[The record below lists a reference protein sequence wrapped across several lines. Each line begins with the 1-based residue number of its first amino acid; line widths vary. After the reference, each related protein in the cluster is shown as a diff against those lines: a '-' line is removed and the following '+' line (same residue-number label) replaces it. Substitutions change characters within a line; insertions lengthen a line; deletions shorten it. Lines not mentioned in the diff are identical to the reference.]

1 MKVLRG
7 GSHFYDEPCAANGAV
22 KIPGS
27 PVAVSDQFGV
37 QMRG

>member
-7 GSHFYDEPCAANGAV
+7 GSHFYDEPCSANGAV
-22 KIPGS
+22 KILGS
-27 PVAVSDQFGV
+27 TVAVSDQFSV